1 MFPLVI
7 LCTHNCSSANGVTT
21 QGKDVRELKGK
32 TLSSQSLPEDIMVAV
47 DLLPFPGALQ
57 YPAVADNRAAR
68 ALRAVAALLPVVQ
81 HLAAGGG
88 VEGGQS
94 LGQG

>member
-1 MFPLVI
+1 
-7 LCTHNCSSANGVTT
+7 
-21 QGKDVRELKGK
+21 
-32 TLSSQSLPEDIMVAV
+32 MVAV

-57 YPAVADNRAAR
+57 YPAVADHRAAR

-81 HLAAGGG
+81 HVAAGGG